1 MAINKKTLTNANSI
15 LRLKAPGVY
24 NDWVDIVQF
33 QADNRTTAEGRGT
46 SESKMGVDCVASFAY
61 TPNLQPFNVYL
72 EGNSDS
78 IEVMQNIMRY
88 QDTKRE
94 IVIVE
99 FEQVYVSVGRR
110 ANFKGAMSTGEG
122 LTSGGKVINGMQFNF
137 NVEPVV
143 ENEV

>member
-1 MAINKKTLTNANSI
+1 
-15 LRLKAPGVY
+15 
-24 NDWVDIVQF
+24 
-33 QADNRTTAEGRGT
+33 
-46 SESKMGVDCVASFAY
+46 
-61 TPNLQPFNVYL
+61 
-72 EGNSDS
+72 
-78 IEVMQNIMRY
+78 MQNIMRY